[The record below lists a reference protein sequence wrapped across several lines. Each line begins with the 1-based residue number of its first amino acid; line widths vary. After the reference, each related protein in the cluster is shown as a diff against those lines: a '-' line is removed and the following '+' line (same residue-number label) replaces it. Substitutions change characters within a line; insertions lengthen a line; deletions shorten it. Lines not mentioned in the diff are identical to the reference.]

1 MRKHLGTIL
10 KIGVTVIG
18 LGYVLWQVPLAQVL
32 EVLADISWPLFLI
45 AVAINAASMALR
57 AYRWLI
63 LLRSLGVLVG
73 FWRLLELYYV
83 GNFFNAFLPSGF
95 GGDAVR
101 ILEASKDAPA
111 DVAAGTVIVDRLTGL
126 LMLLG
131 LALLTLPFRP
141 AGFPEQ
147 LALGILVFSLG
158 GLIAGFLLLDGR
170 LIRRFGSWLP
180 GPLSPVG
187 DGAVAKVLK
196 AVQGCGWKTITIALA
211 ISAVFNLMLV
221 AWWAVTGLALGFN
234 IPYTYYLLVV
244 PIMSVALLVPS
255 IGGLGVREY
264 LAPLLFAGAGL
275 DSAEA
280 VALSLLVFVVMRLV
294 SLLGGPVYIIATLR
308 ESRKHSLEAESVRN
322 Q

>member
-18 LGYVLWQVPLAQVL
+18 LGYVLWQVPLAQVIQ
-32 EVLADISWPLFLI
+32 VLADMSWPLFLS

-57 AYRWLI
+57 AFRWLI
-63 LLRSLGVLVG
+63 ILRSLDAIVG

-101 ILEASKDAPA
+101 ILEASKDAPP

-126 LMLLG
+126 LMLLA
-131 LALLTLPFRP
+131 LALLALPFRP
-141 AGFPEQ
+141 ADFPDQ
-147 LALGILVFSLG
+147 LALAILVFSVG
-158 GLIAGFLLLDGR
+158 GLVAGFILLDGR

-180 GPLSPVG
+180 SVLSPVG
-187 DGAVAKVLK
+187 DGPVAKVLA
-196 AVQGCGWKTITIALA
+196 AVQGCGWKTIGIALA

-221 AWWAVTGLALGFN
+221 AWWNVTGLALGLD
-234 IPYTYYLLVV
+234 IPYAYYLLVV

-280 VALSLLVFVVMRLV
+280 VALSLLVFVVMRVV
-294 SLLGGPVYIIATLR
+294 SLLGGPVYIVSTLR
-308 ESRKHSLEAESVRN
+308 ESRKRSLKTGGIQN
-322 Q
+322 

>member
-18 LGYVLWQVPLAQVL
+18 LGYVLWQVPLAQVIQ
-32 EVLADISWPLFLI
+32 VLADMSWPLFLS

-57 AYRWLI
+57 AFRWLI
-63 LLRSLGVLVG
+63 ILRSLDAIVG

-101 ILEASKDAPA
+101 ILEASKDAPP

-126 LMLLG
+126 LMLLA
-131 LALLTLPFRP
+131 LALLALPFRP
-141 AGFPEQ
+141 ADFPDQ
-147 LALGILVFSLG
+147 LALAILVFSVG
-158 GLIAGFLLLDGR
+158 GLVAGFILLDGR
-170 LIRRFGSWLP
+170 LIRRFGGWLP
-180 GPLSPVG
+180 GVLSPVG
-187 DGAVAKVLK
+187 DGPVAKVLA
-196 AVQGCGWKTITIALA
+196 AVQGCGWKTIGIALA

-221 AWWAVTGLALGFN
+221 AWWNVTGLALGFD
-234 IPYTYYLLVV
+234 IPYAYYLLVV

-280 VALSLLVFVVMRLV
+280 VALSLLVFVVMRVV
-294 SLLGGPVYIIATLR
+294 SLLGGPVYIVSTLR
-308 ESRKHSLEAESVRN
+308 ESRKRSLKTGGIQN
-322 Q
+322 